1 MLTQEQSE
9 KNKQKYG
16 NKEDDVISRAY
27 REDKRI
33 GDIWCAKNVEK
44 YLRRFISKSEKSNNR
59 MDLLKAQDY
68 LQRMLEQNQD
78 LNTFEIQEKEES
90 KK

>member
-68 LQRMLEQNQD
+68 LQRMLVQNQD
-78 LNTFEIQEKEES
+78 LNTFEIQEIEES

>member
-16 NKEDDVISRAY
+16 NKEDDVISSAY

-78 LNTFEIQEKEES
+78 LHTFEIQEKEES